1 MQDYLLDDDFFDEL
15 IKKDQLSSKNIKIMQ
30 EETAKE
36 VNIVKVDET
45 LKVTQVKSSSV
56 NSESS
61 ENTKTIE
68 MKCGFKSK
76 RVRENDK
83 ETADSMLDKYYRWLL
98 TERFMEI
105 PAQKF
110 VGIMRKYHEYSLED
124 GKDSP
129 LLPCDCVHLK
139 ERFQLDIKY
148 IPKLAVGVG
157 KMKVDSA
164 RKYYIDFMK
173 DYNKETKK

>member
-36 VNIVKVDET
+36 VNIVKIDEP
-45 LKVTQVKSSSV
+45 LKVTKVKSPAY
-56 NSESS
+56 NSELIKKES
-61 ENTKTIE
+61 IE
-68 MKCGFKSK
+68 KESLEVLK
-76 RVRENDK
+76 ENDK
-83 ETADSMLDKYYRWLL
+83 ETVDSMLDKYYRWLL
-98 TERFMEI
+98 AERFMEI

-110 VGIMRKYHEYSLED
+110 VGIMRKYHEYSLEE

-129 LLPCDCVHLK
+129 LLSCDCVQLK
-139 ERFQLDIKY
+139 ERFQLDVKY